1 MGSKVTTRRP
11 GVPALVTRTQIVDA
25 AEGIVRSE
33 GFDHLSIRQVSAR
46 LSVTP
51 AALYWHV
58 SGKDEIVAELVDR
71 ILGRVEAPDPAHGTW
86 LERLLRYYA
95 SVRALL
101 LGYPGISAAL
111 MTHEPTEATLVSCL
125 HPFQLLVEGGFHE
138 DTAVSL
144 FRAMSTMTT
153 GHLTMIDASRHRS
166 IDDTRN
172 TGGPRLRA
180 LFADRPEY
188 AAFGRAMVGFG
199 DVRSRDQYLA
209 GLELLVAG
217 AAAAFGVTVPAST
230 EEVPA

>member
-1 MGSKVTTRRP
+1 M
-11 GVPALVTRTQIVDA
+11 DA
-25 AEGIVRSE
+25 AEAIVMAD
-33 GFDHLSIRQVSAR
+33 GFEQLSIRQVSAR

-71 ILGRVEAPDPAHGTW
+71 ILSRVEAPDPASGTW
-86 LERLLRYYA
+86 LERLLHYYA

-101 LGYPGISAAL
+101 LQYPGISAAL

-125 HPFQLLVEGGFHE
+125 HPFQLLVEGGFDE
-138 DTAVSL
+138 DTAVSV
-144 FRAMSTMTT
+144 FRAVSTMTT

-166 IDDTRN
+166 SSATFT

-199 DVRSRDQYLA
+199 DVRSREQYLA
-209 GLELLVAG
+209 GIELLVEG
-217 AAAAFGVTVPAST
+217 AATAFGVDVPASS
-230 EEVPA
+230 EEVSA